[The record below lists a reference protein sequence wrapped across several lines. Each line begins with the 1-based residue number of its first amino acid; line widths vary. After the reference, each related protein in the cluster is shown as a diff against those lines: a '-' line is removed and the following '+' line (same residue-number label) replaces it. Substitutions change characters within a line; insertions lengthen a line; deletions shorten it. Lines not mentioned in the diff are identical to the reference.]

1 MAEQLVA
8 SLESM
13 GQLLLAMDAG
23 VGLLIG
29 VGFSMSAS
37 HLFSLLAN
45 RLTPAQI
52 LMHMVVDGLVLSLAF
67 LLGILCHS
75 LMLLLLEGVPLQ
87 PITFANRINEEAA
100 KTEKLRLRIFKHLFI
115 SLHCSL
121 IIAFKLRGLS

>member
-37 HLFSLLAN
+37 HLFRCL
-45 RLTPAQI
+45 
-52 LMHMVVDGLVLSLAF
+52 
-67 LLGILCHS
+67 
-75 LMLLLLEGVPLQ
+75 
-87 PITFANRINEEAA
+87 PIGSRQ
-100 KTEKLRLRIFKHLFI
+100 LR
-115 SLHCSL
+115 S
-121 IIAFKLRGLS
+121 